1 MSFNFVR
8 QEVHDIAVGVHVV
21 TAGRE
26 NVGAVVSPLELTVKK
41 RVLILEESV
50 MMLSIRSANRTD
62 VTLLE
67 TLIQEMAEFEKLPNF
82 ITEEA
87 LARDGFGPQPAFG
100 ALIAEL
106 DGQPA
111 GYAFF
116 FYCYSTFRGRGLFL
130 EDLFVRSQF
139 RSRKVGDALLSRVAA
154 IARAQNCFG
163 IMLNVLAWNQPAIKF
178 FQKRHAKFLD
188 DRNTACLDAD
198 ALQILTEAR

>member
-1 MSFNFVR
+1 
-8 QEVHDIAVGVHVV
+8 
-21 TAGRE
+21 
-26 NVGAVVSPLELTVKK
+26 
-41 RVLILEESV
+41 
-50 MMLSIRSANRTD
+50 MMLSIRSANRND
-62 VTLLE
+62 VTLLG
-67 TLIQEMAEFEKLPNF
+67 TLIQEMAEYEKLPNF

-163 IMLNVLAWNQPAIKF
+163 IMLTCWHGINQPSSSFK
-178 FQKRHAKFLD
+178 
-188 DRNTACLDAD
+188 NTMLSSWMTGTLRASMQTPC
-198 ALQILTEAR
+198 RF